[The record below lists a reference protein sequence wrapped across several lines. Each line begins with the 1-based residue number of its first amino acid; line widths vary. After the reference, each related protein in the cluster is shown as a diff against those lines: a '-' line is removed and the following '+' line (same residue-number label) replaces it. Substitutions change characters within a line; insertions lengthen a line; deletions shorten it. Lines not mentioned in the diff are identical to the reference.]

1 MSILSKKYLPP
12 LLGIATLT
20 WIVGGTYWYK
30 TQFCDVSNTAST
42 TVSISH
48 TGTHLPFYFP
58 FGTAQPIFTKESF
71 SIFKETTN
79 YLNEHS
85 DKTLIIKGLYAP
97 QEVPSQA
104 QSKLGL
110 ERAEAIKA
118 VLLNL
123 GSPSNSIETE
133 SEQRNN
139 LFFSNQQLF
148 DGVEFKVVDYEGG
161 RFQALNLFFQKDKYQ
176 FEDNEELKKYFHA
189 LNDYL
194 SLHPN
199 IKLKITAHQDNTEGA
214 WTSKKRM
221 AFMHRVLENH
231 DFLPKQFEFEDVKNK
246 KPLSEVEHIK
256 NRRVEIRLIVP

>member
-30 TQFCDVSNTAST
+30 TQFCDVSVTAST

-48 TGTHLPFYFP
+48 TRTHLPFYFP

-71 SIFKETTN
+71 SIFKKTTN

-85 DKTLIIKGLYAP
+85 DKKLIIKGLYTP
-97 QEVPSQA
+97 QEVPNQA
-104 QSKLGL
+104 PSTLGL
-110 ERAEAIKA
+110 ERAEAIKS

-123 GSPSNSIETE
+123 GSPNSSIETRT
-133 SEQRNN
+133 EQRNN

-161 RFQALNLFFQKDKYQ
+161 RFQALNLFFQKDKFQ
-176 FEDNEELKKYFHA
+176 FEDNDELKKYFHA
-189 LNDYL
+189 LNDYMR
-194 SLHPN
+194 LHPN

-221 AFMHRVLENH
+221 AFMHKVLENH
-231 DFLPKQFEFEDVKNK
+231 NFLPKQFEFEDAKSKILLAENG
-246 KPLSEVEHIK
+246 HIK
-256 NRRVEIRLIVP
+256 NRRVEIRLIIP

>member
-1 MSILSKKYLPP
+1 MSILSKKYLPH

-30 TQFCDVSNTAST
+30 TQFCEVSNTASPT
-42 TVSISH
+42 ASISQ
-48 TGTHLPFYFP
+48 TGMHLPFYFP

-71 SIFKETTN
+71 SIFKKTTN
-79 YLNEHS
+79 YLNENS
-85 DKTLIIKGLYAP
+85 GKKLIIKGLYSS
-97 QEVPSQA
+97 QEVNNQA
-104 QSKLGL
+104 PSKLGL
-110 ERAEAIKA
+110 ERAEAIKS
-118 VLLNL
+118 VLLQL
-123 GSPSNSIETE
+123 GSQSNCIETK
-133 SEQRNN
+133 SEQRKN

-148 DGVEFKVVDYEGG
+148 DGVEFKVVDDEGG

-176 FEDNEELKKYFHA
+176 FEDNDELKKYFHA
-189 LNDYL
+189 LNDYVR
-194 SLHPN
+194 LHPN
-199 IKLKITAHQDNTEGA
+199 IKLKITAHQDNSEGA

-246 KPLSEVEHIK
+246 KPLAEAGHIK